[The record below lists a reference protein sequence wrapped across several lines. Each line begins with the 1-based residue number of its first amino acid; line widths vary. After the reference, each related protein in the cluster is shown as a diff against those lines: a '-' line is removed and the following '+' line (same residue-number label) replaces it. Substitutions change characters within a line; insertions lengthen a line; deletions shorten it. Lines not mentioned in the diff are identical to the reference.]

1 LQTGTGDGAGI
12 CIDGGDYMINI
23 EPERR
28 DEIRA
33 RCRAWRIANR
43 YPMTRIAELAGVSRQ
58 AVKCFETKTGMS
70 RRMLEAYIALGMP
83 LSDIIEASGIDII
96 SAMEDQNDG

>member
-1 LQTGTGDGAGI
+1 
-12 CIDGGDYMINI
+12 MINI

>member
-1 LQTGTGDGAGI
+1 
-12 CIDGGDYMINI
+12 MIKI

-43 YPMTRIAELAGVSRQ
+43 YPMTKVAEIAGVSRQ
-58 AVKCFETKTGMS
+58 AVKCFETKTGMT

-83 LSDIIEASGIDII
+83 ATEILDASGIDII
-96 SAMEDQNDG
+96 SAMEDGGADSG